1 MIETKEFKTE
11 TKKLLDMM
19 IHSIYTHKE
28 IFLRELISNAS
39 DAIDKRKF
47 LALTDH
53 NIPNVDYEILV
64 EADKAKR
71 TLTIT
76 DNGIGMSKE
85 ELEENLGTI
94 AKSGSKE
101 FLEKLGDAA
110 NTSDIIGQ
118 FGVGFYSAFM
128 VANKVEVLSHKVG
141 SEESYLFSSEGLENY
156 TISSSDE
163 LIDGTRITLYLR
175 DDTEEEKYS
184 DFLDEYTIKE
194 LIRKY
199 SDYVRYP
206 IKTWVTKYDKPEE
219 GKEDKEST
227 HLELET
233 INSMIPLWKKNRK
246 DVTDE
251 ELNNFYK
258 QKFTDY
264 QDPLASIFV
273 SVEGMLTYNALL
285 FIPRKPL
292 FNMYNDRDERG
303 LQLYTKGVFILDKCK
318 DLIPDY
324 LYFVKGLVDSADL
337 PLNISRELLQEDRQ
351 IKKIATNVE
360 KKVLQELAKIL
371 KNEPEKYQEI
381 CENIS
386 KFLKGNNKEVVNEL
400 KEKISI
406 ASDNLE
412 FEKAKEYKTMLDSIL
427 TISEKQYMELKD
439 KIDRDFVSFNLRD
452 NYIGIVVLIM
462 RKGMIIFKR
471 SFVYELMGEV
481 NDFVVDI
488 LTQYYLKNTLP
499 KEIIVPTEE
508 LKELLSSYFSEVNII
523 APTRGQLFEILQTTK
538 ENAKEALEQHFMTAR
553 LEDDNIKIL
562 EHLGEILKIKT
573 PYRIELFD
581 NSHLMGTNAVGAM
594 VCFINGEPVKKMFR
608 KFNLDNK
615 NTKDDLESMK
625 EVIFRRYSRL
635 KQENQSYPD
644 LIIVDGGYNQLV
656 AAKEILKSIDVDI
669 NLAGLVKNDKH
680 QTSALMD
687 EDGNEYEINDD
698 KPLFYLL
705 TRMQDEVHR
714 FAISSHINKRKK
726 SMFKSI
732 FDEIEGIGA
741 KRKELLLKNYP
752 TLQELKS
759 ARIEELEQ
767 IIPKKVAIEL
777 KEKLENL
784 K

>member
-1 MIETKEFKTE
+1 
-11 TKKLLDMM
+11 M

-371 KNEPEKYQEI
+371 KNEPEKYQEFFKDYGRAI
-381 CENIS
+381 KYGLYENY
-386 KFLKGNNKEVVNEL
+386 GARKESLQDLIILHSLNED
-400 KEKISI
+400 KYITFK
-406 ASDNLE
+406 D
-412 FEKAKEYKTMLDSIL
+412 Y
-427 TISEKQYMELKD
+427 KD
-439 KIDRDFVSFNLRD
+439 KMPEGQKNI
-452 NYIGIVVLIM
+452 
-462 RKGMIIFKR
+462 
-471 SFVYELMGEV
+471 
-481 NDFVVDI
+481 
-488 LTQYYLKNTLP
+488 YYVALK
-499 KEIIVPTEE
+499 
-508 LKELLSSYFSEVNII
+508 
-523 APTRGQLFEILQTTK
+523 TK
-538 ENAKEALEQHFMTAR
+538 EQAQALPQMALLKQKGYDVLL
-553 LEDDNIKIL
+553 LEDD
-562 EHLGEILKIKT
+562 
-573 PYRIELFD
+573 
-581 NSHLMGTNAVGAM
+581 
-594 VCFINGEPVKKMFR
+594 
-608 KFNLDNK
+608 
-615 NTKDDLESMK
+615 
-625 EVIFRRYSRL
+625 
-635 KQENQSYPD
+635 
-644 LIIVDGGYNQLV
+644 VDEFMLQVMHDY
-656 AAKEILKSIDVDI
+656 
-669 NLAGLVKNDKH
+669 DK
-680 QTSALMD
+680 A
-687 EDGNEYEINDD
+687 E
-698 KPLFYLL
+698 
-705 TRMQDEVHR
+705 
-714 FAISSHINKRKK
+714 
-726 SMFKSI
+726 FKSI
-732 FDEIEGIGA
+732 TQGDLDLLDEEENKKLDATKEENKDLLAAIKDVLKDDVSDVILSKRLVEGAVCLSAKGGISLEMEKVLSAQDSTAKAEKVLEINPNHPIFSKLQEAYQNDKDKLADYAKFLLDDALIIEGLQPKDPVNFA
-741 KRKELLLKNYP
+741 NKVVELMLK
-752 TLQELKS
+752 
-759 ARIEELEQ
+759 
-767 IIPKKVAIEL
+767 
-777 KEKLENL
+777 
-784 K
+784 

>member
-1 MIETKEFKTE
+1 MNEILKKQIELLPDKPGSYQMRDKDDNIIYIGKAKNL
-11 TKKLLDMM
+11 KKRV
-19 IHSIYTHKE
+19 SQY
-28 IFLRELISNAS
+28 FLRPQNGKTASMVFNVDHFSIIITNTEKEALILEMNLIQKYHPRYNILLM
-39 DAIDKRKF
+39 DDKRYPY
-47 LALTDH
+47 LAIH
-53 NIPNVDYEILV
+53 KGVKHPYVSIARNI
-64 EADKAKR
+64 
-71 TLTIT
+71 
-76 DNGIGMSKE
+76 
-85 ELEENLGTI
+85 
-94 AKSGSKE
+94 
-101 FLEKLGDAA
+101 
-110 NTSDIIGQ
+110 
-118 FGVGFYSAFM
+118 
-128 VANKVEVLSHKVG
+128 
-141 SEESYLFSSEGLENY
+141 
-156 TISSSDE
+156 
-163 LIDGTRITLYLR
+163 
-175 DDTEEEKYS
+175 
-184 DFLDEYTIKE
+184 
-194 LIRKY
+194 
-199 SDYVRYP
+199 
-206 IKTWVTKYDKPEE
+206 
-219 GKEDKEST
+219 
-227 HLELET
+227 
-233 INSMIPLWKKNRK
+233 
-246 DVTDE
+246 
-251 ELNNFYK
+251 
-258 QKFTDY
+258 
-264 QDPLASIFV
+264 
-273 SVEGMLTYNALL
+273 
-285 FIPRKPL
+285 
-292 FNMYNDRDERG
+292 NDRKSEFFGPYPNSGACYETLNIINKLFPLR
-303 LQLYTKGVFILDKCK
+303 KCK
-318 DLIPDY
+318 TVPTSPC
-324 LYFVKGLVDSADL
+324 LYYHLNQCLGPCVNEVD
-337 PLNISRELLQEDRQ
+337 PQ
-351 IKKIATNVE
+351 I
-360 KKVLQELAKIL
+360 
-371 KNEPEKYQEI
+371 YREI

-406 ASDNLE
+406 ASENLE

-427 TISEKQYMELKD
+427 AISEKQYMELKD

-508 LKELLSSYFSEVNII
+508 LKELLSSYFSEVDII

-553 LEDDNIKIL
+553 LEDDCIKIL

-656 AAKEILKSIDVDI
+656 AAKQILKSIDVDI

-687 EDGNEYEINDD
+687 ENGNEYEINDD
-698 KPLFYLL
+698 KPLFYFL
-705 TRMQDEVHR
+705 TRMQNEVHR
-714 FAISSHINKRKK
+714 FAITSHINKRKK

-767 IIPKKVAIEL
+767 IIPKKVAIDL

>member
-1 MIETKEFKTE
+1 
-11 TKKLLDMM
+11 
-19 IHSIYTHKE
+19 
-28 IFLRELISNAS
+28 
-39 DAIDKRKF
+39 
-47 LALTDH
+47 
-53 NIPNVDYEILV
+53 
-64 EADKAKR
+64 
-71 TLTIT
+71 
-76 DNGIGMSKE
+76 MSKE

-371 KNEPEKYQEI
+371 KNEPEKYQEFFKDYGRAI
-381 CENIS
+381 KYGLYENY
-386 KFLKGNNKEVVNEL
+386 GARKENLQDLIILHSLNED
-400 KEKISI
+400 KYITFK
-406 ASDNLE
+406 D
-412 FEKAKEYKTMLDSIL
+412 Y
-427 TISEKQYMELKD
+427 KD
-439 KIDRDFVSFNLRD
+439 KMPEGQKNI
-452 NYIGIVVLIM
+452 
-462 RKGMIIFKR
+462 
-471 SFVYELMGEV
+471 
-481 NDFVVDI
+481 
-488 LTQYYLKNTLP
+488 YYVALK
-499 KEIIVPTEE
+499 
-508 LKELLSSYFSEVNII
+508 
-523 APTRGQLFEILQTTK
+523 TK
-538 ENAKEALEQHFMTAR
+538 EQAQALPQMALLKQKGYDVLL
-553 LEDDNIKIL
+553 LEDD
-562 EHLGEILKIKT
+562 
-573 PYRIELFD
+573 
-581 NSHLMGTNAVGAM
+581 
-594 VCFINGEPVKKMFR
+594 
-608 KFNLDNK
+608 
-615 NTKDDLESMK
+615 
-625 EVIFRRYSRL
+625 
-635 KQENQSYPD
+635 
-644 LIIVDGGYNQLV
+644 VDEFMLQVMHDY
-656 AAKEILKSIDVDI
+656 
-669 NLAGLVKNDKH
+669 DKV
-680 QTSALMD
+680 
-687 EDGNEYEINDD
+687 E
-698 KPLFYLL
+698 
-705 TRMQDEVHR
+705 
-714 FAISSHINKRKK
+714 
-726 SMFKSI
+726 FKSI
-732 FDEIEGIGA
+732 TQGDLDLLDEEENKKLDATKEENKDLLAAIKDVLKDDVSDVILSKRLVEGAVCLSAKGGISLEMEKVLSAQDSTAKAEKVLEINPNHPIFSKLQEAYQNDKDKLADYAKFLLDDALIIEGLQPKDPVNFA
-741 KRKELLLKNYP
+741 NKVVELMLK
-752 TLQELKS
+752 
-759 ARIEELEQ
+759 
-767 IIPKKVAIEL
+767 
-777 KEKLENL
+777 
-784 K
+784 